1 MAEHDTGYKALFS
14 HPEMVAD
21 LIRGFVHEEWVRD
34 LDFSSL
40 ERFPASFVTPGLG
53 RRESDI
59 LWRVRWG
66 RDRWLYVYL
75 LLEFQST
82 VDPFMALRLMVYVG
96 LLYQH
101 LLKDHQLTD
110 SGKLPPVLPL
120 VLYNGRV
127 PWGAALDVADLVE
140 EVPGGL
146 ERYRP
151 RLRYCLLDEGRIST
165 DDLESL
171 RNLAAA
177 LFRLERSRGPEE
189 IERVLVALIEW
200 LHAPEMVELRHAFV
214 AWLRQ
219 VLLPGRVP
227 GAEIP
232 RMAELE
238 EVKAMLAERVKEWTR
253 EWQQEGYEKG
263 LKAGIEKEREEVRAA
278 LVRQL
283 EKRFGPLPQKARQ
296 RIAAFDLE
304 AILDLSASASTAPS
318 LEALGLS
325 DS

>member
-21 LIRGFVHEEWVRD
+21 LIRGFVREPWVRE

-40 ERFPASFVTPGLG
+40 ERVPASLVTPGL
-53 RRESDI
+53 RRRDSDI

-66 RDRWLYVYL
+66 GQWLYVYL
-75 LLEFQST
+75 LLEFQSK
-82 VDPFMALRLMVYVG
+82 VDSFMALRLMVYVG

-101 LLKDHQLTD
+101 LLQERQLTD

-120 VLYNGRV
+120 VLYNGHA
-127 PWGAALDVADLVE
+127 PWGAALDVAELVE
-140 EVPGGL
+140 EIPGGL

-151 RLRYCLLDEGRIST
+151 RLRYCLLDEGRIASAE
-165 DDLESL
+165 LESL

-200 LHAPEMVELRHAFV
+200 LHEPELAELRRAFTT
-214 AWLRQ
+214 WLRE
-219 VLLPGRVP
+219 VLLPSRVE
-227 GAEIP
+227 GAQIP

-238 EVKAMLAERVKEWTR
+238 AELEEVKTMLAERVKEWTR
-253 EWQQEGYEKG
+253 EWREQG
-263 LKAGIEKEREEVRAA
+263 REEERTTGRAA
-278 LVRQL
+278 LIRQL
-283 EKRFGPLPQKARQ
+283 EKRFGPLPQEARQ
-296 RIAAFDLE
+296 RIELLAVD
-304 AILDLSASASTAPS
+304 AIVDLSATATTAPS
-318 LEALGLS
+318 LAALGLV
-325 DS
+325 

>member
-1 MAEHDTGYKALFS
+1 
-14 HPEMVAD
+14 
-21 LIRGFVHEEWVRD
+21 
-34 LDFSSL
+34 
-40 ERFPASFVTPGLG
+40 
-53 RRESDI
+53 
-59 LWRVRWG
+59 
-66 RDRWLYVYL
+66 VYL

-101 LLKDHQLTD
+101 LLREHQLTD

-120 VLYNGRV
+120 VLYNGYA
-127 PWGAALDVADLVE
+127 PWGAALDVADLIE

-151 RLRYCLLDEGRIST
+151 QLRYCLLDEGRIAAAE
-165 DDLESL
+165 LGPL

-177 LFRLERSRGPEE
+177 LFQLEKSRGPEE
-189 IERVLVALIEW
+189 VKRILGALIEW
-200 LHAPEMVELRHAFV
+200 LHEPEMAELRRAF
-214 AWLRQ
+214 AIWLRE

-253 EWQQEGYEKG
+253 EWQQQGFEKG
-263 LKAGIEKEREEVRAA
+263 LKESRAA

-283 EKRFGPLPQKARQ
+283 EKRFGSLPHEARQ
-296 RIAAFDLE
+296 RIESLDHE
-304 AILDLSASASTAPS
+304 AIVNLSVSLSTAPS
-318 LEALGLS
+318 LAALGLS
-325 DS
+325 